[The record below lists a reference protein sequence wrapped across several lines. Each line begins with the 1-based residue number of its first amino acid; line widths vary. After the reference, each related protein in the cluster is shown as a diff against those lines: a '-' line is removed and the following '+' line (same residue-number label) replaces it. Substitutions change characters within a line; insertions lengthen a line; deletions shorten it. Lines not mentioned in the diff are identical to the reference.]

1 LSIEEWRHEQSRK
14 GIVERLHALVL
25 AVVLAVSSSVAGADG
40 VPPDPSQLAPD
51 WWSYFV
57 AEQDATGEPLAD
69 KVQAT
74 AERLT
79 EIKGRLSEA
88 DRRRLAPKIDTF
100 LNSLV
105 RYRNFIAEEPP
116 APPPATPARDTY
128 TVAEI
133 KTLIEE
139 MRRTGVELARQTE
152 EIALLEEAIAAAQ
165 RDLSERKVAYRALA
179 DTAPGRL
186 EQGLDL
192 MQSQVQLELGKRELE
207 WRRAASDA
215 LGEKLNNLQALVEA
229 AAHRLTASEEAIQ
242 AARQRGDEARER
254 AKALREEFLQAQLA
268 QSGRLALS
276 PAEEARSK
284 LAEQR
289 LIRLDAAA
297 SAEEISAAQAE
308 VVAAL
313 LQRIA
318 RGNESDPESDRE
330 QLNSF
335 DAQLEAVD
343 GKIREWRRATA
354 RNRETALAR
363 ISEESDPEL
372 IAVLKECAE
381 LATATEQ
388 IVRAL
393 EEQIIG
399 ATQFSELMD
408 SLLAEREGSVA
419 RGIQAAE
426 DLAGASWQETKQL
439 LSRSLV
445 EIGGTPVTATD
456 LFRVLIILTVAWWIS
471 KLVRR
476 TLQRIA
482 ARRETVNTG
491 SVYTLGR
498 VLHYVILA
506 IGIMIALS
514 SIGIDFTKF
523 ALFASALGVGIG
535 FGLQT
540 LVSNFVAGLI
550 ILFEKSLKIG
560 DFVELESGV
569 TGEVREIN
577 MRSTLITTNDNID
590 IVVPNSEFVNGR
602 VTNWTMREVY
612 RRIHIPFGVAYGT
625 DKELVRKAALEA
637 AREVPLTLTGYNK
650 RDPQLWFVEF
660 GDSSLNFELVV
671 WLNPDAV
678 KRPGAVQA
686 AYLWEIDNKLRKY
699 DIEVPFPQRDLHLRS
714 VFGKHSREELGPMPG
729 PAES

>member
-1 LSIEEWRHEQSRK
+1 
-14 GIVERLHALVL
+14 VERLHALVL
-25 AVVLAVSSSVAGADG
+25 AVVLALSSSAAGADG

-165 RDLSERKVAYRALA
+165 RDLSERKVAYRALS

>member
-1 LSIEEWRHEQSRK
+1 M
-14 GIVERLHALVL
+14 ERLRVLVL
-25 AVVLAVSSSVAGADG
+25 AVVLALSSSVAGADG

-57 AEQDATGEPLAD
+57 VEQDASGEPLAG

-79 EIKGRLSEA
+79 EIMGRLSEA
-88 DRRRLAPKIDTF
+88 DRQRLAPRIDTF

-116 APPPATPARDTY
+116 VPPPATPAKETY

-139 MRRTGVELARQTE
+139 MRRTGVDLARQSD

-192 MQSQVQLELGKRELE
+192 MQSQVQLELGKRELD
-207 WRRAASDA
+207 WRRAASEA
-215 LGEKLNNLQALVEA
+215 LGAKLDNLQALVEA

-242 AARQRGDEARER
+242 TARQRGNEARER
-254 AKALREEFLQAQLA
+254 AEALREEFLQAQLA

-276 PAEEARSK
+276 PAEEARAK
-284 LAEQR
+284 LAQQR

-297 SAEEISAAQAE
+297 STEEISAAQAE
-308 VVAAL
+308 VVEAL

-330 QLNSF
+330 QLKSF
-335 DAQLEAVD
+335 DAQLKAVD

-363 ISEESDPEL
+363 IPEESDPEL
-372 IAVLKECAE
+372 IAVLRECAE

-399 ATQFSELMD
+399 ATQFSGLMD

-419 RGIQAAE
+419 RGIQVAE

-445 EIGGTPVTATD
+445 EIDGTPVTATD

>member
-1 LSIEEWRHEQSRK
+1 M
-14 GIVERLHALVL
+14 ERLHALVL
-25 AVVLAVSSSVAGADG
+25 AVVLALSSSAAGADG

-165 RDLSERKVAYRALA
+165 RDLSERKVAYRALS

-686 AYLWEIDNKLRKY
+686 AYLWEIDTKLRKY